1 MPDEVAEIPFL
12 GPTSV
17 SLDEMEQQ
25 ANQPTPPKL
34 DEIKVDGT
42 DIPEDLRGKSVAD
55 VIKLAGNLANALKLS
70 ENARTNAET
79 MARMASQQP
88 SAPPAPV
95 AAPEPKEL
103 SREEISELYATDP
116 IKAIEVMQ
124 NQAISKVAKQYEVR
138 LEPLFS
144 GTSNVAEQMAK
155 TRYAEV
161 FEILGPEIDAVIKE
175 IGGRERLT
183 SAKSWD
189 DVVSYVRGQPKNFDK
204 LVERRMAAN
213 GKSAAD
219 AARGAED
226 QAVGFQP
233 PPQRRTPMGM
243 VGTMDPTKHQIAVE
257 MEMSD
262 EEYLRWEKVQ

>member
-144 GTSNVAEQMAK
+144 GTSNVA
-155 TRYAEV
+155 
-161 FEILGPEIDAVIKE
+161 
-175 IGGRERLT
+175 
-183 SAKSWD
+183 
-189 DVVSYVRGQPKNFDK
+189 
-204 LVERRMAAN
+204 
-213 GKSAAD
+213 
-219 AARGAED
+219 
-226 QAVGFQP
+226 
-233 PPQRRTPMGM
+233 
-243 VGTMDPTKHQIAVE
+243 
-257 MEMSD
+257 
-262 EEYLRWEKVQ
+262 